1 MLARSMRDP
10 RPSASPSS
18 EATDRRESRRADAS
32 ERSRARHPSMNVALP
47 GVLPTS
53 EEEAASWLEPTLL
66 EMRFERARTRLSE
79 RRQQLIRSIL
89 DASHE
94 TFYLS
99 SRELARRYNVDAATI
114 VRTTQALGYRHFADF
129 ARDLRRHFV
138 ERITPYRIMQAAA
151 REHRS
156 LAEHVRLSLE
166 QDQKNLA
173 TLRSWL
179 DVNKLDALAERIHQA
194 RRIAVVGVD
203 LAASL
208 ASFLAYGLMPLG
220 FDAEALIGSE
230 GQLHH
235 KIRLLGS
242 KDLVIAISFGRCL
255 RVTVEAVQLARER
268 GVPTFAITD
277 SDTTPLARYA
287 DEYLLAPITSSLFT
301 GSYVA
306 PMGLLNSI
314 LVACAH
320 IKPRRTLARLRQT
333 EEEYRTGSRWYHEPR
348 RRSQRSPSGG

>member
-1 MLARSMRDP
+1 MRP
-10 RPSASPSS
+10 EGPSASKR
-18 EATDRRESRRADAS
+18 EAPTHRRESQRTVVIT
-32 ERSRARHPSMNVALP
+32 PSDLGRGPVALP
-47 GVLPTS
+47 SPRPLS
-53 EEEAASWLEPTLL
+53 AAQEDSTLWLEPTLL
-66 EMRFERARTRLSE
+66 EMRFARACPRLSE
-79 RRQQLIRSIL
+79 RRQKLLRSIL
-89 DASHE
+89 DAPHE

-99 SRELARRYNVDAATI
+99 SRELARRYNVNAATI
-114 VRTTQALGYRHFADF
+114 VRTIQALGYRHFADF

-138 ERITPYRIMQAAA
+138 ERITPYQIMQAAA
-151 REHRS
+151 RQQRS
-156 LAEHVRLSLE
+156 LADHIRVSLD

-179 DVNKLDALAERIHQA
+179 DVNKLNALAERIHRA

-208 ASFLAYGLMPLG
+208 VSFLAYGLMPLG
-220 FDAEALIGSE
+220 FDAEALTGSE

-255 RVTVEAVQLARER
+255 RVTVEAVQQAHER

-277 SDTTPLARYA
+277 SDTTALARYA
-287 DEYLLAPITSSLFT
+287 DDYLLAPITSSLFT

-306 PMGLLNSI
+306 PMGVLNAI

-320 IKPRRTLARLRQT
+320 IKPRRSLARLRQT

-348 RRSQRSPSGG
+348 RRNEGPRSSG

>member
-1 MLARSMRDP
+1 MRSEAS
-10 RPSASPSS
+10 SASKRD
-18 EATDRRESRRADAS
+18 ERAGRRGSQPTVAS
-32 ERSRARHPSMNVALP
+32 ELPHAGRGPLALASP
-47 GVLPTS
+47 GPLPTA
-53 EEEAASWLEPTLL
+53 EEESVSWVEPTLL
-66 EMRFERARTRLSE
+66 EMRFARACSRLNQ
-79 RRQQLIRSIL
+79 RRQKLIQSIL
-89 DASHE
+89 DAPHE

-114 VRTTQALGYRHFADF
+114 VRTIQALGYRHFADF
-129 ARDLRRHFV
+129 SRDLRRHFV
-138 ERITPYRIMQAAA
+138 ERITPYQIMQAAA
-151 REHRS
+151 RQQRS
-156 LAEHVRLSLE
+156 LTDHIQLSLD

-179 DVNKLDALAERIHQA
+179 DVSKLNALAERIHRA

-220 FDAEALIGSE
+220 FDAEALTGSE

-255 RVTVEAVQLARER
+255 RVTVEAVQQAHER
-268 GVPTFAITD
+268 SVPTFAITD

-320 IKPRRTLARLRQT
+320 IKPRRSLARLRQT
-333 EEEYRTGSRWYHEPR
+333 EEEYRTGSRWYQEPR
-348 RRSQRSPSGG
+348 RRNEGSRSER